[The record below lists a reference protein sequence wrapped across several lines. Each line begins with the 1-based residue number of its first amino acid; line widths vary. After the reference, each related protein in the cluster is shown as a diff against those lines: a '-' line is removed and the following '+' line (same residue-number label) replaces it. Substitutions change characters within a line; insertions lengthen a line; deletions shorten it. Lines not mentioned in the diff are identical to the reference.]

1 MERTVYM
8 VRVVTHGLYEWGRGW
23 VSSEKAGLWHRFWE
37 ECPSRFWRLTRPIE
51 NNLGHEC
58 YLASMAGSI
67 YLHPMDFDAVLTTP
81 EYLVTD
87 IYLADLQE
95 TMKKCSEVVG
105 FTYDF
110 KVSKKQR
117 ITFNVEG

>member
-23 VSSEKAGLWHRFWE
+23 VSSEKARLWDEFWSK
-37 ECPSRFWRLTRPIE
+37 CPSTSWRIAPLKDGIGCP
-51 NNLGHEC
+51 

-67 YLHPMDFDAVLTTP
+67 YLHPMDFDAVLTAP
-81 EYLVTD
+81 EYLITD
-87 IYLADLQE
+87 TYLSDLQKL
-95 TMKKCSEVVG
+95 MKECADHVG

-117 ITFNVEG
+117 IIFNMEG